1 MPLWGTS
8 ATAAT
13 NKPKWCPDDTN
24 SPYDDTEVYAN
35 NSGWVRKAGTAATGN
50 GNTNADPE
58 ILVAIRGLAGTSA
71 TTGLKHPTIT
81 RVRWGE
87 ESYTGAVAIT
97 VEVTWDEQVKY
108 VAGTPATLTITSTG
122 ISGNITATAS
132 HIDGTAIADGLIGN
146 TVRFTGATFDE
157 NATLSIADDQVIT
170 DPDLVDALGDNAA
183 LSGDDAVKISAA
195 VKTAS
200 SLGTRTVTAS

>member
-1 MPLWGTS
+1 MALWGTT

-24 SPYDDTEVYAN
+24 SPYDVTEVYAN
-35 NSGWVRKAGTAATGN
+35 NSGWVRRAGTAASGN
-50 GNTNADPE
+50 GNTDADPE
-58 ILVAIRGLAGTSA
+58 ILVAIGGLAGLTTS
-71 TTGLKHPTIT
+71 TGLAHPTIT
-81 RVRWGE
+81 RIRWGE
-87 ESYTGAVAIT
+87 ASYTGAVSIT

-108 VAGTPATLTITSTG
+108 VAGTAGTIVITSTG
-122 ISGNITATAS
+122 TNITATAT
-132 HIDGTAIADGLIGN
+132 HIDGVAITDGLIGN
-146 TVRFTGATFDE
+146 TVRFTGTTVNE
-157 NATLSIADDQVIT
+157 NATLSIANDQVIT

-183 LSGDDAVKISAA
+183 LSGADATTITAA